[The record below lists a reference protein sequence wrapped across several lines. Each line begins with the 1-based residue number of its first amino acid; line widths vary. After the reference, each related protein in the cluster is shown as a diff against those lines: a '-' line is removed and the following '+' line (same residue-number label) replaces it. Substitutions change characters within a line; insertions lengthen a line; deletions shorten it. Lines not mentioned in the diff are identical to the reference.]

1 VSENFSNFFRKTAVL
16 ALHGFT
22 GSGDDFEF
30 ARKIFFEKFRGNEL
44 PENAFDAPNLSPEN
58 LAGTLDF
65 LWERWEKLSRSNLPR
80 TLLGYSMGGR
90 IALHLALT
98 KNFWCDGDR
107 LVLVSASPGIE
118 NPREREARRLADNA
132 LADEID
138 RANSANFFYERWRK
152 NPLIAT
158 QSREPSPWRERLL
171 ERRAHADK
179 SVWAQHLRNLGT
191 GALPSL
197 WKKISALNVPAGT
210 LLVVGEEDVKF
221 RAIAGKMHASI
232 PHSTVAIVPAS
243 GHSPHLENA
252 EAFIEIVFRNANFS

>member
-1 VSENFSNFFRKTAVL
+1 VSENLSNFSRKTAVL

-30 ARKIFFEKFRGNEL
+30 AQKIFFEKFRGSAL
-44 PENAFDAPNLSPEN
+44 PENAFDAPNLPPEN
-58 LAGTLDF
+58 FAGTLEF
-65 LWERWEKLSRSNLPR
+65 LRERWEKLSRANLPR

-98 KNFWCDGDR
+98 KNFWREGDR

-118 NPREREARRLADNA
+118 NPREREARKLTDNA

-138 RANSANFFYERWRK
+138 RAESANFFYKRWRK

-179 SVWAQHLRNLGT
+179 GAWKQHLRELGT

-197 WKKISALNVPAGT
+197 WGKISALNVPAGT
-210 LLVVGEEDVKF
+210 LLVVGEEDAKF
-221 RAIAGKMHASI
+221 RKIAEKMHASI
-232 PHSTVAIVPAS
+232 PHSAVAVVPAS

-252 EAFIEIVFRNANFS
+252 EAFVEIVFGNAKFF